1 MARPKACLR
10 LSLTLLGLML
20 LSGCAGKPLIEREI
34 VRAIFFAHS
43 GQETRATLVLQD
55 QQKEA
60 SDVYQTVSGTGK
72 SPARALTDAVQ
83 SLDGT
88 VFYGV
93 MDTVGLPQDT
103 DYAELLQY
111 AELIHQTAQPSPEVS
126 LLLLDDDSA
135 AQLPD
140 EAGKLYD
147 AIRQGE
153 TRYDISC
160 GLETI
165 AAQQGT
171 AAVPVWQD
179 DPYGFAILSDGSAQ
193 YYRNAV
199 SAQLAGILSR
209 QTDRLDLIFGEGKY
223 TCQADVSLVCRATL
237 SEIQVLI
244 QLKDAKLSALDPD
257 FSGNDTDLQKRFTE
271 ELQSAFAQ
279 LTADSENSI
288 VDPFRFQFWTKCLLG
303 ADASPLPVTLSVN
316 YL

>member
-1 MARPKACLR
+1 MARAKACLR
-10 LSLTLLGLML
+10 LSLTLLGTL
-20 LSGCAGKPLIEREI
+20 LLGGCAGKPLIEREI
-34 VRAIFFAHS
+34 VRAIFFTHI
-43 GQETRATLVLQD
+43 GEDTQATLVLQD
-55 QQKEA
+55 QQKEE
-60 SDVYQTVSGTGK
+60 SDAYQTVSGTGE

-93 MDTVGLPQDT
+93 MDTVGLPQNT
-103 DYAELLQY
+103 DYASLLQY

-126 LLLLDDDSA
+126 LLLLEDDSA

-165 AAQQGT
+165 TAQQGT
-171 AAVPVWQD
+171 AALPVWQD
-179 DPYGFAILSDGSAQ
+179 DPYGFAVLADGSAQ
-193 YYRNAV
+193 YYGSSV
-199 SAQLAGILSR
+199 PAQLAGILSR
-209 QTDRLDLIFGEGKY
+209 QTDRLDLIFGDGKY
-223 TCQADVSLVCRATL
+223 TCQADVSLVFRATP

-244 QLKDAKLSALDPD
+244 QLRDAKLAALDPD
-257 FSGNDTDLQKRFTE
+257 FSGDDTDLQRVFAE
-271 ELQSAFAQ
+271 ELHSAFAQ
-279 LTADSENSI
+279 LTADAEKYAM
-288 VDPFRFQFWTKCLLG
+288 DPFRFQFWTKCLLG